1 MSAGPKTRAFVGL
14 LFVISV
20 AAFVRIVN
28 LDHEPTSDEL
38 YHLLA
43 AESWVNSGT
52 FAIGDGEYPRA
63 SVFTRLVGLV
73 HAATDGDLYWI
84 RMFCVVIGVLSII
97 AVYLSVNRW
106 IGNSEALIASLM
118 LALMPSAIYLSQF
131 IRFYSLHALTFW
143 CAAMTFYFAVTEKGY
158 RAANRFFLAAISVLL
173 FAFSAEL
180 QKTTYIGMAGIGAW
194 LILSAI
200 PSLLARVHELSRRD
214 RVFALGIAIF
224 FTVVFTLV
232 FYKPAAGLVADFL
245 WSPLWSS
252 ETPAAY
258 YALRYRDQF
267 GVFWIMFPVAAILAL
282 AVRPKPAFF
291 CCCVFAVSFVLHSFA
306 GMKSERYMFYAM
318 PFFVTTW
325 GIALTAA
332 VGYCNGFVSRQ
343 LDRIDVVSVPE
354 SMSKVLPKTVTG
366 LIVAWIVLMTPATDI
381 SVRMMLDKPPIVRRF
396 WFSFTTSWRDAQ
408 QTINTLVE
416 RSDVFLT
423 SQGHHAYYYVGDFD
437 VEISA
442 TGLSD
447 FHREGGTDIDP
458 RTGRRVIADVDSL
471 RNIHACNQSGVV
483 VIHEKAWRHFAGV
496 RDELADYFERH
507 MTKVDTPSDWG
518 MHIYVWPAGESNM
531 GFEDFSIE
539 NQVRNCAG

>member
-1 MSAGPKTRAFVGL
+1 MGAGPRAKVFVGL

-20 AAFVRIVN
+20 AALLRIVN

-43 AESWVNSGT
+43 AESWVTSGT
-52 FAIGDGEYPRA
+52 YAIGDGEYTRA

-84 RMFCVVIGVLSII
+84 RMFCVVIGVLLII

-106 IGNSEALIASLM
+106 IGNSEALIAALM

-158 RAANRFFLAAISVLL
+158 RAANRIVLAAIAVVL

-180 QKTTYIGMAGIGAW
+180 QKTTFIGMAGIGAW
-194 LILSAI
+194 LILRVI
-200 PSLLARVHELSRRD
+200 PSLLARVHEWSRRE
-214 RVFALGIAIF
+214 RGIAVGVAAL

-232 FYKPAAGLVADFL
+232 FYKPATGLVADFL

-267 GVFWIMFPVAAILAL
+267 GVFWNIFPIAAVLAL
-282 AVRPKPAFF
+282 TVRPKPAFF
-291 CCCVFAVSFVLHSFA
+291 CCCVFAVAFVLHSFA
-306 GMKSERYMFYAM
+306 GMKSERYMFYAL
-318 PFFVTTW
+318 PFFVTIW

-332 VGYCNGFVSRQ
+332 VEYFNSFLSRQ
-343 LDRIDVVSVPE
+343 LDRNDTVRVPE
-354 SMSKVLPKTVTG
+354 SMARVLPKAVTG
-366 LIVAWIVLMTPATDI
+366 LIVAWIVLMTPATDM
-381 SVRMMLDKPPIVRRF
+381 SVRMMLDKPSNVPRY
-396 WFSFTTSWRDAQ
+396 WFSFNTSWRDAQ
-408 QTINTLVE
+408 QTINTLVA

-447 FHREGGTDIDP
+447 FHRGGGTDIDP

-471 RNIHACNQSGVV
+471 RFIHACNQSGVV
-483 VIHEKAWRHFAGV
+483 VIHQRAWRHFAGV
-496 RDELADYFERH
+496 RDELADYIEQR
-507 MTKVDTPSDWG
+507 MGKVETPSEWG
-518 MHIYVWPAGESNM
+518 MHIYVWPAGELKM
-531 GFEDFSIE
+531 GFEDFPID
-539 NQVRNCAG
+539 NQIRNCVE